1 MAIFETKP
9 QTETYPI
16 VPVRDGIIF
25 PNTENVLVFGREKS
39 ILAINEALLKDKKVV
54 LVMQKNPNLDDPKL
68 EDLYT
73 IGVLVTV
80 EKTVVGEKGEINAL
94 VKGVQRVKLHNLVK
108 DIPYLEGNVELLE
121 DVPVEDD
128 EIQAMVKYIS
138 SQIKKAINLGKTV
151 DFVFLMNILNVSNS
165 LNFSNQVAMVLDV
178 KNKEQQDML
187 EEEDLKKR
195 LQNQVE
201 YINRELKILEIEQN
215 ISNKTQKKFEK
226 NMKETFLREKMKT
239 IEEELG
245 TKSDDRD
252 IYEYREKIKKA
263 KMPKDVEEKAMKELK
278 RLAQM
283 SQFNPESSY
292 VRNYLDWLVEIP
304 WSSDGKSDIDIKKA
318 EAILNEDHY
327 GLEKVKERILEFL
340 AVMELKKRNEKESA
354 KEAKAAKK
362 KKSETIKGSEEDDG
376 IKRRER
382 GQQPTILC
390 FVGPPGVGKTSLG
403 KSIAR
408 SLGRKF
414 VKVSLGGIRDEAEI
428 RGHRRTY
435 VGALPGRMIQG
446 IKQAGTKNPVFMLDE
461 IDKVGRDYRGDPSAA
476 LLEALD
482 PEQNHEF
489 SDNYLEVPYDMSNVF
504 FVATAN
510 MLDTI
515 PEALLDR
522 LEVIHFPGYTED
534 EKFHIA
540 QNYLINKQKEVAGL
554 KPEEADIDKGTV
566 RTMIRRYTRE
576 AGVRELERQVSRV
589 FRKAAREI
597 VESEQKLDPIK
608 VEDSNLS
615 KYLGPFK
622 YSSQMIEDKDTVG
635 IATGLAWT
643 QAGGD
648 ILFIEVSTMPG
659 KGGLTLTGQLGD
671 VMKESAQ
678 AAHTYIR
685 AHYEDFGL
693 AKNLFETIDIHVH
706 VPEGAVPKDGPSAG
720 ISMTTAMVSAVT
732 KKAVK
737 REVAMTGEITL
748 RGRVTE
754 IGGVKEKT
762 VAAHR
767 AQIKTVILP
776 KDNEK
781 DLEEIPE
788 EVKKELTFVFVDRI
802 EEALKV
808 ALEDTNWKKQSAEKS
823 KKSKSA

>member
-1 MAIFETKP
+1 MSLFGKTSTT
-9 QTETYPI
+9 QTFPI

-25 PNTENVLVFGREKS
+25 PSTENVLVFGREKS
-39 ILAINEALLKDKKVV
+39 VLAINDGLSRNNKIV
-54 LVMQKNPNLDDPKL
+54 LIMQKNPNIDDPKID
-68 EDLYT
+68 DLYQ
-73 IGVLVTV
+73 IGVLASV

-94 VKGVQRVKLHNLVK
+94 VKGECRVALRSITK
-108 DIPYLEGNVELLE
+108 DIPFLEGEVDLLE
-121 DVPVEDD
+121 DISVDD
-128 EIQAMVKYIS
+128 EEVQAMVKYIS

-151 DFVFLMNILNVSNS
+151 DFVFLMNILNVSNA
-165 LNFSNQVAMVLDV
+165 LNFSNQVAMVLDI
-178 KNKEQQDML
+178 KSKEQQELL
-187 EEEDLKKR
+187 EESDLKKR
-195 LQNQVE
+195 LKKQVE

-215 ISNKTQKKFEK
+215 ISTKTQKKFEK
-226 NMKETFLREKMKT
+226 NMKETILREKMKT

-263 KMPKDVEEKAMKELK
+263 KMPKDVEEKALKELK

-292 VRNYLDWLVEIP
+292 IRTYLDWLVELP
-304 WSSDGKSDIDIKKA
+304 WSVESATEIDIKKA
-318 EAILNEDHY
+318 EKVLDEDHY
-327 GLEKVKERILEFL
+327 GLGKVKERILEFL
-340 AVMELKKRNEKESA
+340 AVMELRKRNESETAPVSK
-354 KEAKAAKK
+354 KTK
-362 KKSETIKGSEEDDG
+362 KKSEKEGADASSA
-376 IKRRER
+376 RREK

-435 VGALPGRMIQG
+435 VGALPGRIIQG

-489 SDNYLEVPYDMSNVF
+489 SDNYLEVPFDMSNVF

-510 MLDTI
+510 ILDTI

-540 QNYLINKQKEVAGL
+540 KNYLVEKQKEAHGL
-554 KPEEADIDKGTV
+554 RKDEGEITDETLRVI
-566 RTMIRRYTRE
+566 IRRYTRE
-576 AGVRELERQVSRV
+576 AGVRELERQVARV
-589 FRKAAREI
+589 FRKLAREI
-597 VESEQKLDPIK
+597 VESNDTTKRVITE
-608 VEDSNLS
+608 ENLA
-615 KYLGPFK
+615 KYLGPYK
-622 YSSQMIEDKDTVG
+622 YSSQMIEDTDTVG

-643 QAGGD
+643 SAGGD
-648 ILFIEVSTMPG
+648 ILFIEVSKMPG
-659 KGGLTLTGQLGD
+659 KGNLTLTGQLGD
-671 VMKESAQ
+671 VMKESCQ
-678 AAHTYIR
+678 AALTYIR
-685 AHYEDFGL
+685 SRWEVFGL
-693 AKNLFETIDIHVH
+693 PKKLFETTDIHVH

-720 ISMTTAMVSAVT
+720 VAITTAMVSALT
-732 KKAVK
+732 GHAVK
-737 REVAMTGEITL
+737 RDVAMTGEITL

-762 VAAHR
+762 IAAHR
-767 AQIKTVILP
+767 ANIKTVILP
-776 KDNEK
+776 KGNEK
-781 DLEEIPE
+781 DLDDIPE
-788 EVKKELTFVFVDRI
+788 TVKKDLKFVFVDRI
-802 EEALKV
+802 EEVLKV
-808 ALEDTNWKKQSAEKS
+808 AFYNTDWTKPEHRKNIMRA
-823 KKSKSA
+823 

>member
-304 WSSDGKSDIDIKKA
+304 WSSDGKSNIDIKKA

-706 VPEGAVPKDGPSAG
+706 VPEGSVPKDGPSAG

-823 KKSKSA
+823 KKSKSE